1 MFPPKYLPFSSYI
14 ISPFLIIFSLSLP
27 YYLSPFLS
35 FPTSIISLF
44 SFHPLIIYLPPLIFS
59 FLQQSQK
66 EVLHLPKKKSGL
78 DTLLS
83 SQIYELVCRYLLSY
97 KPGFCVYVNGPCEIV
112 LTIIKDQ
119 VRLLKQNKNI
129 PWMRFFQ
136 KVLIYLKKKKTN
148 KKIKQITI
156 ASLFLFIILILKA
169 VN

>member
-1 MFPPKYLPFSSYI
+1 MFPPKYLSFSSYI

-97 KPGFCVYVNGPCEIV
+97 KPGFCVYVNGPCQIV
-112 LTIIKDQ
+112 LTIIKDE
-119 VRLLKQNKNI
+119 VRLLKQKQKYS
-129 PWMRFFQ
+129 MGALFQ
-136 KVLIYLKKKKTN
+136 KVLVYLKKKKTRRSN
-148 KKIKQITI
+148 K
-156 ASLFLFIILILKA
+156 
-169 VN
+169 

>member
-14 ISPFLIIFSLSLP
+14 IFPFLIIFSLSLP

-35 FPTSIISLF
+35 FPTSIISL
-44 SFHPLIIYLPPLIFS
+44 SIHSLSNSPPLIFS

-112 LTIIKDQ
+112 LTRIKDQ

-129 PWMRFFQ
+129 PWVRFFYR
-136 KVLIYLKKKKTN
+136 KC
-148 KKIKQITI
+148 
-156 ASLFLFIILILKA
+156 SFI
-169 VN
+169 

>member
-1 MFPPKYLPFSSYI
+1 MFFYIRNNLFTYNWYISFCREKRAGKIVSMFPPKYLPFSSYI

-44 SFHPLIIYLPPLIFS
+44 SFHPLIIYLPS
-59 FLQQSQK
+59 SHFLLSPTIP
-66 EVLHLPKKKSGL
+66 ERSPS
-78 DTLLS
+78 LS

-129 PWMRFFQ
+129 PWVRFFR
-136 KVLIYLKKKKTN
+136 KC
-148 KKIKQITI
+148 
-156 ASLFLFIILILKA
+156 SFI
-169 VN
+169 

>member
-136 KVLIYLKKKKTN
+136 KVLIYLKKN
-148 KKIKQITI
+148 KQTRRSNK
-156 ASLFLFIILILKA
+156 
-169 VN
+169 

>member
-44 SFHPLIIYLPPLIFS
+44 SFHPLIIYLPS
-59 FLQQSQK
+59 SHFLLSPTIP
-66 EVLHLPKKKSGL
+66 ERSPS
-78 DTLLS
+78 LS

-129 PWMRFFQ
+129 PWVRFFQ
-136 KVLIYLKKKKTN
+136 KVLIYLKKTN
-148 KKIKQITI
+148 KQEDQTNNYSFVI
-156 ASLFLFIILILKA
+156 SFYHFDSESS
-169 VN
+169 

>member
-66 EVLHLPKKKSGL
+66 EVLHLPKKIKKSGL

-129 PWMRFFQ
+129 PWVRFFR
-136 KVLIYLKKKKTN
+136 KC
-148 KKIKQITI
+148 
-156 ASLFLFIILILKA
+156 SFI
-169 VN
+169 

>member
-27 YYLSPFLS
+27 YYLSPLLS
-35 FPTSIISLF
+35 FPTSIIISLF
-44 SFHPLIIYLPPLIFS
+44 SFHPLIIYLPSLIFS

-66 EVLHLPKKKSGL
+66 EVFHLPKKKSGL

-97 KPGFCVYVNGPCEIV
+97 KPGFCVYVNAPCQFV
-112 LTIIKDQ
+112 LTIIKNH

-129 PWMRFFQ
+129 EWARFFFR
-136 KVLIYLKKKKTN
+136 KC
-148 KKIKQITI
+148 
-156 ASLFLFIILILKA
+156 SFI
-169 VN
+169 